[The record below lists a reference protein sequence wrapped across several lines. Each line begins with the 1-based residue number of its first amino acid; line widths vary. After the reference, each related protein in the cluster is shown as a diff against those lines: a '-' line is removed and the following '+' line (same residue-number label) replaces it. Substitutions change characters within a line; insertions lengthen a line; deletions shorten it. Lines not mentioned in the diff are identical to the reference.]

1 MFSGR
6 FRPARWWVAALVLGL
21 AAFVAACGTTE
32 TPVLG
37 PDVVLLQAEGDE
49 VFVDRGLDAGA
60 ESVDGTLELVEGD
73 RITTGAGSRAY
84 LINGGGHVLLLTGG
98 TELEFSR
105 FFKIAGAVMREIV
118 VEQRRGT
125 ILFSIPELPNGV
137 FFQVRAGKVAM
148 LVQGPAAEFAV
159 SIGAD
164 DTAVKIFSGEVD
176 VLLRHLDG
184 KVDELRAGAGEIVR
198 SPFGET
204 LELTSDGQ
212 VHPDE
217 DELLAQLRGKAA
229 AVGEVAGL
237 NRPTPNLLP
246 LDLRISTPTP
256 TSPNRPRTPAGPG
269 DPGGPGSPDAAST
282 PVGVD
287 VGVAAPPKPE
297 TPSAGARRA
306 RSPRDKDARAGG
318 EPAGERVKS
327 IHAKSAGRS
336 GLPGYESGGEVEKS
350 PAESDDSAAS

>member
-1 MFSGR
+1 
-6 FRPARWWVAALVLGL
+6 
-21 AAFVAACGTTE
+21 
-32 TPVLG
+32 
-37 PDVVLLQAEGDE
+37 
-49 VFVDRGLDAGA
+49 
-60 ESVDGTLELVEGD
+60 
-73 RITTGAGSRAY
+73 
-84 LINGGGHVLLLTGG
+84 
-98 TELEFSR
+98 
-105 FFKIAGAVMREIV
+105 
-118 VEQRRGT
+118 
-125 ILFSIPELPNGV
+125 
-137 FFQVRAGKVAM
+137 M

-297 TPSAGARRA
+297 TPSAGAVVEPQIGDQPDGPA
-306 RSPRDKDARAGG
+306 SG
-318 EPAGERVKS
+318 EPAPGELGPD
-327 IHAKSAGRS
+327 APA
-336 GLPGYESGGEVEKS
+336 LPEIKTPGPVATPPGNG
-350 PAESDDSAAS
+350 